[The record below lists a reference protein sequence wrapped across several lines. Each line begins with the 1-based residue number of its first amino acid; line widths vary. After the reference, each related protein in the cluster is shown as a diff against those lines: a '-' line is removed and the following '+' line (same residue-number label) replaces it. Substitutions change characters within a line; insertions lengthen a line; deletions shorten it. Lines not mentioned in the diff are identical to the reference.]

1 MSQIN
6 QILNNDWLSNAET
19 LFTKIPFEPEIFAE
33 ITCQKGTQLL
43 ANE

>member
-19 LFTKIPFEPEIFAE
+19 LFTKNSIRTSFE
-33 ITCQKGTQLL
+33 LSSD
-43 ANE
+43 